1 MQLFLK
7 AFIII
12 VLGVGVF
19 FTWYGVMT
27 PTPLEIHTQVVAS
40 AARLAIAPQTDFSSR
55 LDTFRKQLAEADPD
69 TSRYPKTWAAL
80 SELVE
85 KRDKLQTEKNART
98 PVVEFPVLPVEPLL
112 AVCEQEAVAM
122 QTQAKSAMQQRLL
135 VMSGCFWSILTILG
149 LGLWMY
155 QQQLIRQLGK
165 YSVSRPR
172 SLSEAISNLMN
183 NFESLQRDMTTRERQ
198 ALDLALMQRRIKMH
212 STGSLEPVKPVPV
225 GPSPATIDPGKG
237 SPSKQSTGKIE
248 PVKPMA
254 EVPEKTVVP
263 PSPVA
268 FPEPY
273 FPLSHSQSSEK
284 FPSTSSSGSVPAF
297 MLPSEESASM
307 SATRPPTHELFA
319 DPAPVKY
326 ARLADS
332 IGGFILGDTTDPTLV
347 PRIPIGSGQFNQ
359 FDSLQRQNGTLV
371 AIALQDVELFQHIYI
386 KPEVVLEAA
395 LQNIVNLLLRCRV
408 RPAEIAIEYDTVY
421 WHIPAE
427 VDISPTDIESFLL
440 NAYRDSVFVFGDRQ
454 LELPEISI
462 TIPPR
467 GSFFGIHS

>member
-7 AFIII
+7 ALIII
-12 VLGVGVF
+12 VLGIGVF
-19 FTWYGVMT
+19 FPWYGVTTLT
-27 PTPLEIHTQVVAS
+27 PVEIHTQVVAS
-40 AARLAIAPQTDFSSR
+40 AARLAIAPQTEFSSR
-55 LDTFRKQLAEADPD
+55 LDTFRKHLAEADPD

-80 SELVE
+80 SALVDYRDRGQVE
-85 KRDKLQTEKNART
+85 KTTKPLAS
-98 PVVEFPVLPVEPLL
+98 PVSALPVEPFL
-112 AVCEQEAVAM
+112 AVCEQEALAV
-122 QTQAKSAMQQRLL
+122 QTQEKSAIRQRLVVMSLCFWGLLTLVGLGVWVYQQR
-135 VMSGCFWSILTILG
+135 
-149 LGLWMY
+149 
-155 QQQLIRQLGK
+155 LIRQLGK
-165 YSVSRPR
+165 YSASHPR
-172 SLSEAISNLMN
+172 SLSDALSHLIES
-183 NFESLQRDMTTRERQ
+183 FESLQRDMATRERQ

-212 STGSLEPVKPVPV
+212 STGSMEPVKPVPV
-225 GPSPATIDPGKG
+225 GPSPATIDPGKA
-237 SPSKQSTGKIE
+237 SPSRQSTGKIE
-248 PVKPMA
+248 PVKPMVVA
-254 EVPEKTVVP
+254 PEKTLPPPAPVVL
-263 PSPVA
+263 
-268 FPEPY
+268 PEPY

-284 FPSTSSSGSVPAF
+284 FPSPSSSGSVPAF
-297 MLPSEESASM
+297 TLPSEESASM
-307 SATRPPTHELFA
+307 SATRPPTQELFA

-347 PRIPIGSGQFNQ
+347 PRIPIGSGQFSQ
-359 FDSLQRQNGTLV
+359 FEDLQRQNGTLV

-427 VDISPTDIESFLL
+427 VDIAPTDIESFLL
-440 NAYRDSVFVFGDRQ
+440 NTYRDSVFVFGDRQ

-467 GSFFGIHS
+467 GSFFGIH

>member
-7 AFIII
+7 ALIII
-12 VLGVGVF
+12 VLGIGVF
-19 FTWYGVMT
+19 FTWYEVTTLT
-27 PTPLEIHTQVVAS
+27 PVEIHTQVVAS
-40 AARLAIAPQTDFSSR
+40 AARLAIAPQTEFSSR
-55 LDTFRKQLAEADPD
+55 LDTFRKHLAEADPD

-98 PVVEFPVLPVEPLL
+98 PATDFPVPAVEPLL
-112 AVCEQEAVAM
+112 AACEQEAVAM
-122 QTQAKSAMQQRLL
+122 QTQAKSAMQHRLRL
-135 VMSGCFWSILTILG
+135 MSGCFWSLVTIFG
-149 LGLWMY
+149 LGLWIY

-165 YSVSRPR
+165 YSLSRPR
-172 SLSEAISNLMN
+172 SLSEAISNLID
-183 NFESLQRDMTTRERQ
+183 NFESLQRDMAVRERQ
-198 ALDLALMQRRIKMH
+198 ALDVALMQRRIKMH
-212 STGSLEPVKPVPV
+212 STGSMEPVKPIPV
-225 GPSPATIDPGKG
+225 GPSPATIDSGKA
-237 SPSKQSTGKIE
+237 SPSRQSTGKIE

-254 EVPEKTVVP
+254 GGPEKAITP

-268 FPEPY
+268 LPEPY
-273 FPLSHSQSSEK
+273 FPLSHSQSTEK

-297 MLPSEESASM
+297 TLPSEESASLP
-307 SATRPPTHELFA
+307 ATRPPTQELFA

-347 PRIPIGSGQFNQ
+347 PRIPIGSGQFSQ
-359 FDSLQRQNGTLV
+359 FEYLQRQNGTLV

-408 RPAEIAIEYDTVY
+408 RPSEIAIEHDTVF
-421 WHIPAE
+421 WHIPPE

-467 GSFFGIHS
+467 GSFFGIH